1 MHPFFACWGSSN
13 RILESQNP
21 MKVEG
26 SQLLRLDGK
35 DFVSCPP
42 IHVCDKSKVL
52 NSVPLTCPN
61 KNAHYL

>member
-1 MHPFFACWGSSN
+1 
-13 RILESQNP
+13 